1 MLKVGEFS
9 RLCQVTVATLHHYD
23 ELGLLT
29 PATIDKFTSYRY
41 YTLEQLPRIH
51 RIMVLKELGL
61 SLDQI
66 ALMLNSE
73 LPTDQLR
80 GMLMLKEHE
89 LRQQLDEEIARLA
102 RIRFHIRQIDMEA
115 DMSQLDVRIKKV
127 EPVRAL
133 TIRIL
138 AKSHDDIG
146 RLGLEIVTALRQ
158 NNIQPSS
165 TPFAIV
171 YAEEYRQHDVDI
183 EFAWPVDGSRTEDFP
198 LPTRGTLVLRDIPGM
213 EEAATYLYQGDV
225 DNSTDYLV
233 DLQRWVAANGYKLSG
248 MLRMVYL
255 RMPEVD
261 LPPEEWLTEVQY
273 PLEKA

>member
-23 ELGLLT
+23 ELGLLK
-29 PATIDKFTSYRY
+29 PAYLDPFTSYRY

-66 ALMLNSE
+66 SQMLDSE
-73 LPTDQLR
+73 LPTEQLR
-80 GMLMLKEHE
+80 GMLTLKEAE
-89 LRQQLDEEIARLA
+89 LQQRVDEEQARLA

-115 DMSQLDVRIKKV
+115 DMSQLDVRIKQV

-133 TIRIL
+133 TIRFL
-138 AKSHDDIG
+138 AKTHDDIG
-146 RLGLEIVTALRQ
+146 RVGNEVLAALQQ
-158 NNIQPSS
+158 NNVHLSS
-165 TPFAIV
+165 TLFSIV

-183 EFAWPVDGSRTEDFP
+183 ETVCPVDASRTENLP
-198 LPTRGTLVLRDIPGM
+198 LPSAGTLVLRDIPGI
-213 EEAATYLYQGDV
+213 EAATYLYQGDI
-225 DNSTDYLV
+225 DNINDNLV

-255 RMPEVD
+255 RIPRVGSPLD
-261 LPPEEWLTEVQY
+261 EWLAEIQY